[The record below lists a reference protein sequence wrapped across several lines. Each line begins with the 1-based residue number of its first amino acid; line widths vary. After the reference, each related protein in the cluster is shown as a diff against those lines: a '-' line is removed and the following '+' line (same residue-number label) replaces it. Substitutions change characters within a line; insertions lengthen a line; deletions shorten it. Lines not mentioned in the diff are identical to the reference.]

1 MPVRHPRAIVP
12 SLVAASLAA
21 GLLAGPALG
30 APVGSKANPI
40 KAKAAKAKGF
50 NPPKVIVKPGALVWF
65 KSVDGMFH
73 NAQSVKTVNGKPVFT
88 TTVSSGT
95 FKIKAP
101 KKPGTYPYF
110 CIVHKGLG
118 QKGVLVVKK

>member
-1 MPVRHPRAIVP
+1 MRHPRAIVP
-12 SLVAASLAA
+12 TLAAASLAV

-40 KAKAAKAKGF
+40 KAKAVKNGF
-50 NPPKVIVKPGALVWF
+50 NPNKVTVKPGAVVWF

-73 NAQSVKTVNGKPVFT
+73 NAQSVKMVKGKPVFT
-88 TTVSSGT
+88 ATVSSGT
-95 FKIKAP
+95 FSIKAP
-101 KKPGTYPYF
+101 KKPGTYPYY
-110 CIVHKGLG
+110 CVVHKGLG